1 MKETMKRKYVTPEME
16 EMEFDL
22 EIQLLV
28 GSDPNTIEQ
37 SDDYEDGGDPF
48 SN

>member
-1 MKETMKRKYVTPEME
+1 MKEKTKRKYVIPEME
-16 EMEFDL
+16 LVELDL
-22 EIQLLV
+22 EILLA

>member
-1 MKETMKRKYVTPEME
+1 MKRKKKYVTPEIE
-16 EMEFDL
+16 EMLFDSD
-22 EIQLLV
+22 IQLLA

-48 SN
+48 NF